1 MLGLQALC
9 YCVCDPTRNIIVTEF
24 LTVQSIVNEEI
35 IYSVQADDTDSD
47 TTAYRRRCISPNQ
60 L

>member
-35 IYSVQADDTDSD
+35 IYSVQADDADSD
-47 TTAYRRRCISPNQ
+47 TTA
-60 L
+60 